1 MRIIDARFERAV
13 TGIGRRRD
21 IALPEICLVGRS
33 NVGKSSMLNT
43 LVGRKIARTGST
55 PGVTRIIGLYRVTW
69 ESAGA
74 RKGALIS
81 DFPGFGY
88 SKVARGVYEGWQ
100 AMVEGYVAGNEW
112 IKRVLWVFDIRRDPD
127 RLDAMLLRWLQAE
140 GLPFSLVLTKADK
153 VGRIRSLQKKELF
166 RRMPGFAEVLLFSS
180 KDGYG
185 RNELLSHIVSSL
197 AGPTS

>member
-1 MRIIDARFERAV
+1 
-13 TGIGRRRD
+13 
-21 IALPEICLVGRS
+21 
-33 NVGKSSMLNT
+33 
-43 LVGRKIARTGST
+43 
-55 PGVTRIIGLYRVTW
+55 
-69 ESAGA
+69 
-74 RKGALIS
+74 
-81 DFPGFGY
+81 
-88 SKVARGVYEGWQ
+88 
-100 AMVEGYVAGNEW
+100 MVEGYVAGNEW